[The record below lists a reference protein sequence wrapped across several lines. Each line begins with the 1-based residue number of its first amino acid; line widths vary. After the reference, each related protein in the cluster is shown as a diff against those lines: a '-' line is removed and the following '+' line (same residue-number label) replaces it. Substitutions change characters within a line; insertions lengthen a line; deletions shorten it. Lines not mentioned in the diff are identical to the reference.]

1 LLFGLPECNVAGGMK
16 KGISSADTGG
26 SAEPDDAAK
35 AEKKT
40 APGRSAKAAKKPV
53 ATPAGPSLKERMAE
67 AKKLEA
73 LDRAKAP
80 AAPSKAKKSRATP
93 LAAASASAAATAPPL
108 RNSGYPDTYIKQ
120 ISVRLNDPDH
130 SVTLTWAGP
139 QADAQETGPF
149 RSSPGAGLKG
159 LNCDDT
165 PTSRR
170 SGSKCTPKGTF
181 AVSGFADHL
190 NSDARATYVTFFV
203 QSRGIGLHY
212 FPSVPKYAASH
223 GCVRLELKR
232 VAQLIQSNSR
242 VGLTSVVVDGTWAT
256 PLKQW

>member
-1 LLFGLPECNVAGGMK
+1 MK
-16 KGISSADTGG
+16 KGAPSANTGG
-26 SAEPDDAAK
+26 RAEPDDTAKMKKEVAPGKAAQ
-35 AEKKT
+35 
-40 APGRSAKAAKKPV
+40 GRSAKAAKKPV
-53 ATPAGPSLKERMAE
+53 DSPAEPSLNERMAE

-80 AAPSKAKKSRATP
+80 AAPGKAKKSRATP
-93 LAAASASAAATAPPL
+93 LATASAVAMPPL
-108 RNSGYPDTYIKQ
+108 RNSDYPNTYIKQ

-130 SVTLTWAGP
+130 SVMLTWAGP
-139 QADAQETGPF
+139 QAAAQETGPF

-159 LNCDDT
+159 LNCDDSA
-165 PTSRR
+165 TSRR

-203 QSRGIGLHY
+203 QARGIGLHY
-212 FPSVPKYAASH
+212 FPSVPKYCASH

-242 VGLTSVVVDGTWAT
+242 VDLTSVIIDGTWTT
-256 PLKQW
+256 PPKQW